1 MYEDKTQSVIREAIL
16 AAMGESISKIEGS
29 FASDMAAAA
38 ALEIANAYEHIDYA
52 LLTYLLETNEGE
64 YLELR
69 AAEYGIT
76 RKAGTKATV
85 ALTAAGTDGTVLPA
99 NTQVLSADGHVFY
112 TDAAATITGGTAS
125 VNATAA
131 EIGADFNVIADSV
144 TQFFKNIAGISSIT
158 NTNAALG
165 GTDNETDDALRARVL
180 FRLQM
185 PATSGNSY
193 HYQQWALEVDGIGA
207 VKVLPL
213 WNGNGT
219 VKIIVAS
226 SAMGEINSDTFAAVT
241 AHIEEVRPI
250 GAAVTVVSAAA
261 VTVNLAAA
269 VSISSDTT
277 LAAVQEEWGEKV
289 AAYFKEIAFDAESV
303 SYNKLVYLLMSC
315 SGVNDYTSL
324 TANGGTSNIA
334 LSAEQIP
341 ALGTVTVDAAV

>member
-16 AAMGESISKIEGS
+16 DAMGESISKIEGS

-38 ALEIANAYEHIDYA
+38 ELEIANTYEHIDYA

-85 ALTAAGTDGTVLPA
+85 TLTAAGTDGTVLPA
-99 NTQVLSADGHVFY
+99 NTQVLSVDGHVFY

-165 GTDNETDDALRARVL
+165 GTDNESDDALRARVL

-226 SAMGEINSDTFAAVT
+226 SAMGEINSDTLAAVT

-261 VTVNLAAA
+261 VTVNLAAM

-289 AAYFKEIAFDAESV
+289 GAYFKEIAFDAESV

-315 SGVNDYTSL
+315 SSVNDYTSMI
-324 TANGGTSNIA
+324 ANGGTSNIA

-341 ALGTVTVDAAV
+341 ALGTVTVNAAV